1 MSTGMF
7 DSFITRHWFS
17 RDATAIWDER
27 STLQAWLA
35 VEAALALAQAEV
47 GLIPPAAARTIA
59 AKADAKAFDLE
70 RLSQDIAHAQ
80 HPFVPVLRQ
89 YEALCGEPAAG
100 FIHWG
105 ATTQNIFD
113 TATSLQM
120 HRTHRLLSGCLDSA
134 IESLCG
140 MAQEHRG
147 TVQPGRTHGQHALPM
162 TFGFKVAGWVD
173 ELDRDRQRL
182 NERLRP
188 SFVAVLGGAI
198 GTDAAMGDKGR
209 EVEQRLA
216 AQLGLQA
223 SGLSLRSSYD
233 RVCDYVSALGLLAG
247 TAQKI
252 AQDIV
257 FMQRTEIGEVEEA
270 FHLGKVGSSTM
281 AQKRNPSTALL
292 LTSLAR
298 MLRSRV
304 PAALEAMVRMDEG
317 DSSATNVTDALLP
330 EIAILAAS
338 VAETLSR
345 LVSGLVVHPQA
356 MRHNLG
362 LTNGLIA
369 SEAVMMRLT
378 AWMGRHEAH
387 HLLYEAAQRSVSER
401 IPFLEAIRQH
411 PMLAGRTLPA
421 DFSRSLEPGAY
432 VGASAALASATVARV
447 AKPPRDVDPDGPPHR
462 RTTPGP

>member
-7 DSFITRHWFS
+7 DSFFTRHWFS
-17 RDATAIWDER
+17 SEATAIWDDV
-27 STLQAWLA
+27 STLQSWLA
-35 VEAALALAQAEV
+35 VEGALALAQAEL
-47 GLIPPAAARTIA
+47 GLIPAAAARTIA
-59 AKADAKAFDLE
+59 AKANAEAFDLK
-70 RLSQDIAHAQ
+70 RLSRDIAHAQ

-89 YEALCGEPAAG
+89 YEELCGEPAAG

-120 HRTHRLLSGCLDSA
+120 LRSHRLLAGFLDST
-134 IESLCG
+134 IDSLCSL
-140 MAQEHRG
+140 AQEHRN
-147 TVQPGRTHGQHALPM
+147 TVQAGRTHGQHALPM
-162 TFGFKVAGWVD
+162 TFGFKVAGWID
-173 ELDRDRQRL
+173 ELDRDRTRL
-182 NERLRP
+182 NERLGP

-209 EVEQRLA
+209 AVEARLA
-216 AQLGLQA
+216 AHLGLQPA
-223 SGLSLRSSYD
+223 GLSLRSSYD
-233 RVCDYVSALGLLAG
+233 RVSDYVSALGLLAG

-252 AQDIV
+252 AQDVV

-304 PAALEAMVRMDEG
+304 PAALDAMVRMDEG

-330 EIAILAAS
+330 EIAILGAS
-338 VAETLSR
+338 VADTLSR
-345 LVSGLVVHPQA
+345 LVRGLVVHPDA
-356 MRHNLG
+356 MRSNLG

-387 HLLYEAAQRSVSER
+387 HLLYEAAQRSVTEK

-411 PMLAGRTLPA
+411 PTLANRALPA
-421 DFSRSLEPGAY
+421 DFGRSLEPCAY
-432 VGASAALASATVARV
+432 VGASAAIANATVARV
-447 AKPPRDVDPDGPPHR
+447 AARQASERDGNQEIRAAPSR
-462 RTTPGP
+462 